1 MSNCVG
7 PDLLLK
13 NKYEIAY
20 ALETQAHYFPITG
33 YKDCDELRDLSL
45 KQTNDYNCSSKY
57 KTDSRIR

>member
-7 PDLLLK
+7 SDLLLN

-33 YKDCDELRDLSL
+33 YNACDELRDLSL
-45 KQTNDYNCSSKY
+45 KQTNDQNRSSKH
-57 KTDSRIR
+57 KNDSRIH